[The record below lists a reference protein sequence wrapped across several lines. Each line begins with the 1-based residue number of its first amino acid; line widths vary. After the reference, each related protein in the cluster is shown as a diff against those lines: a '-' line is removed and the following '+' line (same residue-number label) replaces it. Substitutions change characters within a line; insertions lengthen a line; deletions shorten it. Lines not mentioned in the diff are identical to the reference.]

1 MNGYVYL
8 VIAIGLEV
16 FSTSMLKYSEGFTKL
31 YPSLA
36 FIVGMSASF
45 YAVGQ
50 AMTVI
55 PLNIAYAI
63 WAGLGTVLTALVA
76 ILFWKESI
84 NLYSGIGIALIVIGV
99 AMLNLKGPAH

>member
-1 MNGYVYL
+1 MNGYVFL
-8 VIAIGLEV
+8 VIAIALEV

-45 YAVGQ
+45 YAVAQ
-50 AMTVI
+50 AMIVI
-55 PLNIAYAI
+55 PLNITYAI
-63 WAGLGTVLTALVA
+63 WAGLGTVLTTFVA
-76 ILFWKESI
+76 IFLWKESI

-99 AMLNLKGPAH
+99 VMLNLKGPTH

>member
-1 MNGYVYL
+1 MELSLIPSRKIACQSARYLLHHKMNGYVFL
-8 VIAIGLEV
+8 GIAIALEV

-45 YAVGQ
+45 SAVAQ
-50 AMTVI
+50 VMTVI

-63 WAGLGTVLTALVA
+63 WAVLGTVLTAVV
-76 ILFWKESI
+76 SV
-84 NLYSGIGIALIVIGV
+84 LI
-99 AMLNLKGPAH
+99 MLRVWL

>member
-1 MNGYVYL
+1 MNGYIFLAVA
-8 VIAIGLEV
+8 IALEV
-16 FSTSMLKYSEGFTKL
+16 FSTSMLKYSEGFTKF

-45 YAVGQ
+45 YAIAQ
-50 AMTVI
+50 TMTII

-76 ILFWKESI
+76 IFIWKESI
-84 NLYSGIGIALIVIGV
+84 NLYSGIGMGLIVVGV
-99 AMLNLKGPAH
+99 VVLNLKGPAH